1 MSDDFTYTSP
11 PDRVEHIKVIVNKP
25 WIGVDLDGTLAE
37 YHGWVDITHIGAP
50 VPKMVERVK
59 KWLAEG
65 KQVKIL
71 TARVAIRSTRS
82 AKERDECIRAIWDWC
97 KKHVGKV
104 LPVVAEKDTFMEEL
118 WDDRC
123 VQVRKNTG
131 ISIEDQLVEARHLIK
146 TCLYC
151 DGQPMSSKLRCRIF
165 DFLNIPHGPA

>member
-37 YHGWVDITHIGAP
+37 YHGWVGLTSIGAP
-50 VPKMVERVK
+50 VPRMVERVK
-59 KWLAEG
+59 QWLADG

-82 AKERDECIRAIWDWC
+82 AEERDQCIRAIWDWS
-97 KKHVGKV
+97 KKHLGKV
-104 LPVVAEKDTFMEEL
+104 LAVVAEKDTFMVEL

-123 VQVRKNTG
+123 KQVVPNKG
-131 ISIEDQLVEARHLIK
+131 IAIEDQLWEARQLIK
-146 TCLYC
+146 TYFFAE
-151 DGQPMSSKLRCRIF
+151 GRVSSELRCRVSE
-165 DFLNIPHGPA
+165 FLTKTHGPS